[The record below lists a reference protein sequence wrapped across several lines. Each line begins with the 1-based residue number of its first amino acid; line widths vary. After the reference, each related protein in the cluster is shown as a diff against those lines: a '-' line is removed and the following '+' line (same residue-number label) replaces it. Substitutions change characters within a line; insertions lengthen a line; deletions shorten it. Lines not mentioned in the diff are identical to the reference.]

1 MNFNILVGILI
12 PFAGTSLGA
21 CCVFFMKK
29 QISQFLQ
36 KGLNGFAAGVMIA
49 ASVWS
54 LLIPSM
60 EQSAKL
66 GKFQI
71 LPTVAGFG
79 IGILFMIFLDK
90 QVSHIYENAQKVS
103 DTKSGF
109 QKKSMLL
116 LAVTLHNI
124 PEGMAVGVGFA
135 GALKN
140 NLALTFTAAFAL
152 ALGIAIQN
160 IPEGAIISLPLKAE
174 GVSKIKACIFGV
186 ASGAVEPLAAFLTI
200 LASGLVIPVLPY
212 LLSFA
217 AGAMVYVV
225 IQELIPEMAQ
235 GKRSYMGTYMFALGF
250 VIMMSLDV
258 ILG

>member
-1 MNFNILVGILI
+1 MNFNITWGILI
-12 PFAGTSLGA
+12 PFVGTSLGA

-29 QISQFLQ
+29 QISQFIR

-54 LLIPSM
+54 LLIPSI
-60 EQSAKL
+60 EQSVKL
-66 GKFQI
+66 GKYQL
-71 LPTVAGFG
+71 LPTVIGFG
-79 IGILFMIFLDK
+79 TGIVFMIFLDK
-90 QVSHIYENAQKVS
+90 EVSRIYVNVEKAEGRKNR
-103 DTKSGF
+103 F
-109 QKKSMLL
+109 QKNSMLL

-135 GALKN
+135 GAMKD
-140 NLALTFTAAFAL
+140 NLALTFTAALAL

-174 GVSKIKACIFGV
+174 GMTKTKACIMGV
-186 ASGAVEPLAAFLTI
+186 LSGAVEPLAAFLTI

-235 GKRSYMGTYMFALGF
+235 GRRSYMGTSMFALGF

>member
-1 MNFNILVGILI
+1 MNFNIVLGILI
-12 PFAGTSLGA
+12 PFLGTSLGA
-21 CCVFFMKK
+21 CCVYFMKK
-29 QISQFLQ
+29 QISSFIQR
-36 KGLNGFAAGVMIA
+36 GLSGFAAGVMIA

-60 EQSAKL
+60 EQSVKM
-66 GKFQI
+66 GKFQV
-71 LPTVAGFG
+71 LPATVGFG
-79 IGILFMIFLDK
+79 IGILFMIVLDR
-90 QVSHIYENAQKVS
+90 QVLRIYAAVEKEKRK
-103 DTKSGF
+103 KSSF
-109 QKKSMLL
+109 QKNSMLL

-135 GALKN
+135 GAMKSN
-140 NLALTFTAAFAL
+140 MALTFTAALAL

-174 GVSKIKACIFGV
+174 GMSRKKACILGIL
-186 ASGAVEPLAAFLTI
+186 SGAVEPLAAFLTV
-200 LASGLVIPVLPY
+200 LASGLVIPILPY

-235 GKRSYMGTYMFALGF
+235 GRRSYMGIGLFALGF
-250 VIMMSLDV
+250 VTMMSLDV